1 MQRGEQEL
9 DAPGAIGIP
18 VDESRNG
25 MHRLPS
31 GITTM
36 NERGGTM
43 QRLQQERRRIIPWI
57 SV

>member
-1 MQRGEQEL
+1 MRERK
-9 DAPGAIGIP
+9 DAPGAIG
-18 VDESRNG
+18 DESRNG
-25 MHRLPS
+25 MHPLPS